1 MSEASKHAPQAMIH
15 VATIIGAHGIKGE
28 VKLRSFTSD
37 PKAFASYGPLTAT
50 DGRVFEVMKF
60 RAQISDF
67 ICVLTNIADRNA
79 AEALRGTELFVARDK
94 LPALKQG
101 EIYLSDVQGKQAL
114 ADGKNLGRIIG
125 FQNFG
130 AGELMELE
138 SGMLVPVSS
147 IASVSDIVTLN
158 LPEGYL
164 SEE

>member
-1 MSEASKHAPQAMIH
+1 MIH
-15 VATIIGAHGIKGE
+15 VATIIGAHAIKGE

-37 PKAFASYGPLTAT
+37 PKAFASYGPLISK
-50 DGRVFEVMKF
+50 DGVTFDVVKF
-60 RAQISDF
+60 RAQINDF
-67 ICVLTNIADRNA
+67 ICVLMNVSDRNA

-94 LPALKQG
+94 LPALKDG
-101 EIYLSDVQGKQAL
+101 EIYLSDVQGKEAM
-114 ADGKNLGRIIG
+114 AEGKNLGRIVG

-147 IASVSDIVTLN
+147 IVSVFDIVTLN

>member
-1 MSEASKHAPQAMIH
+1 MIH

-37 PKAFASYGPLTAT
+37 PKAFATYGPLISKDGAT
-50 DGRVFEVMKF
+50 FEIKTF
-60 RAQISDF
+60 RAQINDF

-79 AEALRGTELFVARDK
+79 AEALRGTELFVAREK

-101 EIYLSDVQGKQAL
+101 EIYLCDVQGKPAVVE
-114 ADGKNLGRIIG
+114 GKDLGRIVG

-138 SGMLVPVSS
+138 GGMLIPVSS
-147 IASVSDIVTLN
+147 ITSVSDMVTLN

>member
-1 MSEASKHAPQAMIH
+1 MIH

-37 PKAFASYGPLTAT
+37 PKAFATYGPLVSK
-50 DGRVFEVMKF
+50 DGGTFEINKF
-60 RAQISDF
+60 RAQINDF
-67 ICVLTNIADRNA
+67 ICVLMNIADRNA
-79 AEALRGTELFVARDK
+79 AEALRGTELFVAREK

-101 EIYLSDVQGKQAL
+101 EIYLCDVQGKPAVVE
-114 ADGKNLGRIIG
+114 GKDLGRIVG

-138 SGMLVPVSS
+138 GGMLIPVSS
-147 IASVSDIVTLN
+147 ITSVSDMVTLN